1 MKQKYAVYRNRTV
14 VTDYS
19 TKKLAIYKSLRKA
32 NKYRDIM
39 NINDAGYYVAVY
51 IEPVKAK
58 GIK

>member
-14 VTDYS
+14 VTDYR
-19 TKKLAIYKSLRKA
+19 TKKLAIYKSLRKS
-32 NKYRDIM
+32 NEYRDIM
-39 NINDAGYYVAVY
+39 NLADAGYYVAVY